1 MLPKKDFDTF
11 SPSSIPFIISGDN
24 GMYFKEDTMSNWEKA
39 GVFPN
44 THIMDIEIQ
53 KSSNLL
59 RVGTH
64 GRGIL
69 EANVDISLGTK
80 DVENELAIYIYPNPS
95 IGLLN
100 IKLPVDSKNYFYTI
114 YDILGKEVTKPRK
127 VENQIDL
134 TTINSGIYF
143 IKVTKGNQNTVF
155 KIVLN

>member
-1 MLPKKDFDTF
+1 MT
-11 SPSSIPFIISGDN
+11 
-24 GMYFKEDTMSNWEKA
+24 
-39 GVFPN
+39 
-44 THIMDIEIQ
+44 Q
-53 KSSNLL
+53 
-59 RVGTH
+59 
-64 GRGIL
+64 
-69 EANVDISLGTK
+69 TK
-80 DVENELAIYIYPNPS
+80 DVENELTIYIYPNPS